1 MKSRLLE
8 DFSFHRA
15 LALGTLLGLTTFWNG
30 SMLLGALMLLGG
42 TFLFSNKK
50 IELLFI
56 ALLSLLICFALT
68 FFFVGNKASVQ
79 PEWWF
84 GMLAYPKN
92 TKTIFTY
99 YALLLGIMPLLYLFS
114 LITASHRHKLLLGLF
129 LIPFLF
135 ANTVKIT
142 PDINAN
148 HKFIIVSQIGTAL
161 GCALVISSFW
171 KFRNYFY
178 KILTIILFFALTS
191 TGLYDY
197 FTFYKLNTTKI
208 YHQQN
213 DKLKLWI
220 MKNTQAKDTF
230 LTPMFA
236 THPIL
241 LAGRSIFFGWPYFA
255 WSAGYPTHLR
265 MPQYERLYA
274 AETEEEFKFLLMG
287 TSIDYML
294 HEVGY
299 MRELKW
305 EKGIYQKILKI
316 IYQDESH
323 RIIYQVPKE
332 WSY

>member
-1 MKSRLLE
+1 MKSKLLE
-8 DFSFHRA
+8 DFSFYRA
-15 LALGTLLGLTTFWNG
+15 LILGVLLGLTTFWNG
-30 SMLLGALMLLGG
+30 SMLIGALMLLGG
-42 TFLFSNKK
+42 TFLFSHKK
-50 IELLFI
+50 IELILI
-56 ALLSLLICFALT
+56 AVLSLAICFGLT
-68 FFFVGNKASVQ
+68 YFFVGNQASVQ

-114 LITASHRHKLLLGLF
+114 LITASKRHKILLVLF

-142 PDINAN
+142 PDVNAN

-161 GCALVISSFW
+161 GCALVIYSFW
-171 KFRNYFY
+171 KFRNVFY
-178 KILTIILFFALTS
+178 KFLTLLLFFALTS
-191 TGLYDY
+191 TGVYDY
-197 FTFYKLNTTKI
+197 FTFYKLNKI
-208 YHQQN
+208 TINHPEK
-213 DKLKLWI
+213 DKLKLWVI
-220 MKNTQAKDTF
+220 KNTDPKDTF
-230 LTPMFA
+230 LTPMLA
-236 THPIL
+236 VHPIL

-255 WSAGYPTHLR
+255 WSAGYPTHIR

-274 AETEEEFKFLLMG
+274 AETEKEFKFLLMG

-299 MRELKW
+299 MHELKW
-305 EKGIYQKILKI
+305 QNGIYQKILKI
-316 IYQDESH
+316 VYQDDSK
-323 RIIYQVPKE
+323 RILYQVPKE